1 MADNIS
7 SSSTYSSGTNA
18 VRATAKGTKII
29 KPGNDMDKNA
39 FLRILS
45 AELTNQDPMNAKD
58 STAYVTQMAQFASM
72 EQMANLNNTMS
83 TFAANALV
91 GKQVVT
97 RINDIKGIPYSGTV
111 KDITNKSGAIKV
123 GVEVNNNGKAE
134 LWDFDYN
141 EITTVRETP
150 NYALENL
157 SGNTALLAAAAL
169 IGKKAELNVKDG
181 EDKNITGIIKGIVRD
196 GGLLKINFQPEGT
209 GEAMTVT
216 LDNIIKL
223 DNA

>member
-1 MADNIS
+1 MADTIS
-7 SSSTYSSGTNA
+7 GTTSYSSSTNN
-18 VRATAKGTKII
+18 VRATVKGTKII
-29 KPGNDMDKNA
+29 KPGNEMDKNA

-97 RINDIKGIPYSGTV
+97 RISDINGVPYSGIV
-111 KDITNKSGAIKV
+111 RDITNRSGAIKV
-123 GVEVNNNGKAE
+123 GVEVNNSGKTE
-134 LWDFDYN
+134 IWDFDYN
-141 EITTVRETP
+141 EIATVKETP

-157 SGNTALLAAAAL
+157 SGNTAFLTAAAL
-169 IGKKAELNVKDG
+169 IGKKAELNIKDS
-181 EDKNITGIIKGIVRD
+181 DNYNITGMIKGVVREN
-196 GGLLKINFQPEGT
+196 GLLKINFEADGT
-209 GEAMTVT
+209 GEARTIT
-216 LDNIIKL
+216 LDNILKL
-223 DNA
+223 EG